1 MITNPWK
8 SIFILL
14 GISALAVAGHGF
26 AQQGNGSP
34 DGLYAVPDA
43 GGSSSQESTSK
54 RAAQSYLSSLDPQ
67 GERFKHDLERVDATR
82 KAASSAKELAHV
94 AEGDFPTA
102 PSTQSRAEQITL
114 AVLAGIAIL
123 VSLAAGGFVWWSR
136 AQSSTANRAILL
148 AVQRKPAVKFGDA
161 EKQDQ
166 PPKRR
171 AA

>member
-1 MITNPWK
+1 MP
-8 SIFILL
+8 
-14 GISALAVAGHGF
+14 
-26 AQQGNGSP
+26 
-34 DGLYAVPDA
+34 
-43 GGSSSQESTSK
+43 
-54 RAAQSYLSSLDPQ
+54 R
-67 GERFKHDLERVDATR
+67 R

-166 PPKRR
+166 PPKRC